1 MNAWNSIGRTGTSK
15 TQWSEPLTTT
25 FAKSAPPAE
34 TAELFGGMTLARQF
48 ILAASAV
55 LIVGMAIIAFW
66 VTSRIEESV
75 TRNAASATAL
85 YVDSIIAP
93 LTQELADSD
102 TLGEGARLALTETLG
117 QGVLGDKIVSFKVWK
132 PDGSVVFSNQPEI
145 VGRRF
150 PISDRLQG
158 AFAGTVQA
166 EFDKLDSAENAPER
180 AKGIPLLEIYSPIR
194 QPWSGR
200 VIGVAEFYEIA
211 TDLKADLNRARLRS
225 WIVVG
230 LVTLAMLGVLF
241 GIVARGSKLIT
252 RQAAILRDRFDELNR
267 LLNSNRALRLRAE
280 QAAHR
285 TAALNERYLRRIS
298 ADLHDG
304 PAQLIAFACLRL
316 ETATKGSVMGPDLET
331 VTTSLEEALQE
342 VRNICHG
349 LMLPE
354 LDDLETR
361 EICMR
366 VIKAHES
373 RTRTSVEFQCGDNL
387 PELNQA
393 EKIGLYRFIQE
404 SLNNAFRHANGIG
417 QKVTVVSSN
426 DGLSATVADRGK
438 GFDPAKAD
446 KGLGLTGLE
455 ERFAG
460 LGGTFVVNS
469 SPGHGTIVTMHLPG
483 GRDA

>member
-1 MNAWNSIGRTGTSK
+1 
-15 TQWSEPLTTT
+15 
-25 FAKSAPPAE
+25 
-34 TAELFGGMTLARQF
+34 MTLARQF

-55 LIVGMAIIAFW
+55 LIVGMAIIGFW

-75 TRNAASATAL
+75 SRNAAAATAL

-93 LTQELADSD
+93 LTQELADSE

-132 PDGSVVFSNQPEI
+132 PDGAVVFSNQPEI

-150 PISDRLQG
+150 PMTDRLHG

-241 GIVARGSKLIT
+241 GIVERGSRLIT
-252 RQAAILRDRFDELNR
+252 RQAEILRDRFDELNR
-267 LLNSNRALRLRAE
+267 LLNSNRSLRLRAE
-280 QAAHR
+280 KAAHR

-298 ADLHDG
+298 AELHDG
-304 PAQLIAFACLRL
+304 PAQLIALACLRL
-316 ETATKGSVMGPDLET
+316 ETATKGSAVGSDLET
-331 VTTSLEEALQE
+331 VTNSLEEALQE

-354 LDDLETR
+354 LDDLDTR
-361 EICMR
+361 EILMR

-373 RTRTSVEFQCGDNL
+373 RTRTNVEFQCSDNL
-387 PELNQA
+387 PGLNQA
-393 EKIGLYRFIQE
+393 EKIGVYRFVQE
-404 SLNNAFRHANGIG
+404 TLNNAFRHANGIG
-417 QKVTVVSSN
+417 QKVTVATSN
-426 DGLSATVADRGK
+426 DGLSATVDDKGK
-438 GFDPAKAD
+438 GFDPVGAD

-455 ERFAG
+455 ERLAG

-469 SPGHGTIVTMHLPG
+469 SPGHGTTVTMHLPG
-483 GRDA
+483 GHDV